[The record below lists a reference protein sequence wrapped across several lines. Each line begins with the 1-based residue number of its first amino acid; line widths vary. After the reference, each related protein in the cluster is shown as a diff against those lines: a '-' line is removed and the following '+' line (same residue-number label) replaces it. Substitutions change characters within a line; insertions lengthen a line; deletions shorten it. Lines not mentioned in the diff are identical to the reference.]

1 MPPASSDRGLL
12 RLITCGSVDDGK
24 STLMGRLLH
33 DAGGVPR
40 DQIATL
46 TADSRRAGGGG
57 ALDFSLLFD
66 GLEAE
71 REQGITIDVA
81 YRYFAT
87 PRRSF
92 IVADAPG
99 HEQYT
104 RNMVTGASRADLA
117 IVLVDA
123 TRGVL
128 AQTRRHACLI
138 GLLGVRQVVLAVTKM
153 DVVGWDRRRFEEIE
167 TDFRAFAAQLDLG
180 AVTAIPV
187 SGIDG
192 GNVVAPSR
200 SAGWYAG
207 PTLLAHLEAVDVGH
221 EPMATEPFRMPVQ
234 IVNRS
239 DTGDRAHAG
248 LIASG
253 TIRPGDAILCQPSGR
268 ETTVRRVTTFD
279 GDLAYATAGQ
289 SISLVFDDEIDCS
302 RGDTL
307 SDAKAPAEVAD
318 QFETT
323 VFWMSDQPLIVGR
336 QYWLKIG
343 TDLIPAQV
351 TEIKHRLNVDTLE
364 RLASKTLELN
374 AIGVCNLSLDRAVA
388 FAPYGE
394 NRDLGGFILIDRMTN
409 ATVGAGVVH
418 FALNRASTVQWQP
431 MAVSGASRAAALGQK
446 PAILWFTGLSG
457 SGKSTLANR
466 LESHL
471 QAEGRHT
478 YLLDGDNIRHGLSRD
493 LGFSEADRVE
503 NIRRVAE
510 VASLMADAGLIV
522 LISLISPFRSER
534 QLARDRA
541 GEVTF
546 LEIFVDAP
554 LAVAE
559 ARDPKGLYRRAR
571 SGEIANFT
579 GVDSPY
585 EPPEAPDMRIQTASE
600 ALDLAVDR
608 IIARLRADGV
618 IG

>member
-1 MPPASSDRGLL
+1 MPPVASDRGLL

-40 DQIATL
+40 DQLETL
-46 TADSRRAGGGG
+46 SAESRRAGAGE

-128 AQTRRHACLI
+128 AQTRRHACLV

-153 DVVGWDRRRFEEIE
+153 DAIGWDRSRFEAIE
-167 TDFRAFAAQLDLG
+167 AEFRAFASRIDLE

-192 GNVVAPSR
+192 GNVVASSP
-200 SAGWYAG
+200 AADWYAG
-207 PTLLAHLEAVDVGH
+207 PTLLGHLETVDIGQDTL
-221 EPMATEPFRMPVQ
+221 ATEPFRMPVQ

-239 DTGDRAHAG
+239 GNGERAHAG

-253 TIRPGDAILCQPSGR
+253 PVRPGDAVRCQPSGR
-268 ETTVRRVTTFD
+268 ETTVRRIATFD
-279 GDLAYATAGQ
+279 GDLASASAGQ
-289 SISLVFDDEIDCS
+289 SVSLVFEGEIDCS
-302 RGDTL
+302 RGDVL
-307 SDAKAPAEVAD
+307 STATAPAEVAD

-336 QYWLKIG
+336 QYWLRIG
-343 TDLIPAQV
+343 TDLVPAQV

-374 AIGVCNLSLDRAVA
+374 AIGVCNLSLDRPVP
-388 FAPYGE
+388 FAPYAE

-409 ATVGAGVVH
+409 ATVGAGVIH
-418 FALNRASTVQWQP
+418 FALHRASTVQWQP
-431 MAVSGASRAAALGQK
+431 MAVSGATRAAALGQK

-466 LESHL
+466 LESRL
-471 QAEGRHT
+471 QGEGRHT

-493 LGFSEADRVE
+493 LGFTEADRVE

-510 VASLMADAGLIV
+510 VARLMADAGLIV
-522 LISLISPFRSER
+522 LISAISPFRAER

-541 GEVTF
+541 GDTAF

-585 EPPEAPDMRIQTASE
+585 ETPEAPDLHIQTASE
-600 ALDLAVDR
+600 AVDPAVDR
-608 IIARLRADGV
+608 ILARLRAGGV
-618 IG
+618 ID